1 MSDRLRDA
9 ATALHQQVGAILA
22 APVLAS
28 DNDVLLLLRSAT
40 IAQTQAAT
48 LVAAVV
54 ESARAE
60 GRTWQEIGEV
70 LGVSRQAAFQR
81 FGRPIDPRT
90 GEAMLMEPF
99 AEAGKLAR
107 TVIDELVRADWDDV
121 VARFDPSVRA
131 RLGADGLAAAWAQV
145 IATVGAFESCGEP
158 EVTRAADLTVTN
170 TALAFEAGE
179 FVARISFR
187 DDGLIGGL
195 FILPPGTD

>member
-9 ATALHQQVGAILA
+9 AAALHQQVGAILA

-40 IAQTQAAT
+40 IAQTQATT

-99 AEAGKLAR
+99 AEAGELAR

-131 RLGADGLAAAWAQV
+131 RLGPDGLAAAWAQV
-145 IATVGAFESCGEP
+145 IATVGAFESRGEP

-170 TALAFEAGE
+170 TTLAFEAGE

-187 DDGLIGGL
+187 DDGMIGGL
-195 FILPPGTD
+195 FILPPGTA